1 MTTKPLNFNAGK
13 TDKSDELQ
21 LKEIARQFI
30 GGYPDTHGMA
40 YSAATKILRKYTGQK
55 LNPDKV
61 YWHRFSTAVSS
72 SRSFTGWQHV
82 DPPIESMTLIEL
94 VMRRFSA
101 RDQEDW
107 DELQLYGGFYTDGP
121 AHAAFDERNEV
132 RMLPRDVMNDFWA
145 LDFSAA
151 YTRKMQRF
159 WATHSENFRTLAK
172 SNFLAAAGQSL
183 RGGHLSREDFQ
194 TVIHSVTDGLEPV
207 TTLAM
212 LTAKVAPKAGITL
225 RTFDLG
231 GYVAR
236 DILRI
241 VDAQGR
247 QVVYVPGE
255 TPAFHGFA
263 NEHDLY
269 EWVRGRLADEASKAA
284 FTQHFLR
291 SAAARAREGEAFN
304 EVVSQVL
311 RQEWFERRIVDKRDE
326 FIVSDA
332 FEYLREIARQDMES
346 DAFTLLT
353 SNVSLRKQMWIG
365 YLTAFTHVV
374 GGLAPLGWPIALT
387 LIGAGISNVGLNVD
401 QAINGASAS
410 LRKAGVEAAILNSI
424 FVVFN
429 LPLLADIREVGEA
442 GEASG
447 AGDIG
452 GEEARL
458 PSEPVILVAPPVLGS
473 DAEETL
479 EGLEGNVV
487 LDEVVP
493 LASEGHLRGI
503 HVLANGETWV
513 SVNDLPYQVR
523 YSEELN
529 AWTVVDPS
537 NPFGFYGAKP
547 VRLNAQ
553 GEWELASEPKL
564 AGGMD
569 DAGAASGAGKPYST
583 TTSTFWDG
591 YMQFNPE
598 EESRLSEAALERQ
611 KEAIDILEV
620 PTDELVEDDDGFDK
634 FVDEWGDDHRVFKT
648 EDGHFSGGNIKHYV
662 QEDDAYNTFLRTG
675 ASDGH
680 NDSASMIEALADD
693 LEQVGF
699 DNSVS
704 LYRGG
709 SGERGTS
716 GITFRSGVIKPGD
729 TLVNTDITS
738 FSENPYVARN
748 FANSQGGESSAYV
761 KSLGTF
767 DDTSIIYV
775 IPAKSYLEATPI
787 APFASGS
794 EEAESVFLPGHYFRI
809 ERIEEVVGS
818 NYRFINV
825 ELMEIDASQS
835 SGGVYD
841 LRTGE
846 PFSRAAYA
854 SKLGPDAKS
863 LVDRFFP

>member
-1 MTTKPLNFNAGK
+1 
-13 TDKSDELQ
+13 
-21 LKEIARQFI
+21 
-30 GGYPDTHGMA
+30 
-40 YSAATKILRKYTGQK
+40 
-55 LNPDKV
+55 
-61 YWHRFSTAVSS
+61 
-72 SRSFTGWQHV
+72 
-82 DPPIESMTLIEL
+82 
-94 VMRRFSA
+94 MRRFSA

-121 AHAAFDERNEV
+121 EHAAFDERNEV
-132 RMLPRDVMNDFWA
+132 RMLPKDVMKDFWA

-151 YTRKMQRF
+151 YARKMQRF
-159 WATHSENFRTLAK
+159 WAAHSDNFRTLAK
-172 SNFLAAAGQSL
+172 SHFLAAAGQSL
-183 RGGHLSREDFQ
+183 RGGHLSPEDFQ

-207 TTLAM
+207 MTLAM
-212 LTAKVAPKAGITL
+212 LTAKVAPKAGITM

-231 GYVAR
+231 GYVSR

-247 QVVYVPGE
+247 QLVYVPGE
-255 TPAFHGFA
+255 NPAFHGFA

-284 FTQHFLR
+284 FTQHFLH
-291 SAAARAREGEAFN
+291 SAAAREREGDAFN
-304 EVVSQVL
+304 EVITQVL
-311 RQEWFERRIVDKRDE
+311 GQDGFERGIVNKHNE
-326 FIVSDA
+326 FIVSDV
-332 FEYLREIARQDMES
+332 FEYVRESARKEMAS

-353 SNVSLRKQMWIG
+353 SNSSLRKQIWIG
-365 YLTAFTHVV
+365 YLSAFTHVV
-374 GGLAPLGWPIALT
+374 GGLAPLGWPVALA
-387 LIGAGISNVGLNVD
+387 LIGAGISSVGLNVD
-401 QAINGASAS
+401 QAINGASARM
-410 LRKAGVEAAILNSI
+410 RKAGVEAAILNSI

-429 LPLLADIREVGEA
+429 LPLLAGFREVGEA
-442 GEASG
+442 GEALG
-447 AGDIG
+447 AGELG

-458 PSEPVILVAPPVLGS
+458 PSEPVIPLEPPVLGS
-473 DAEETL
+473 DAEKPL
-479 EGLEGNVV
+479 VGLEGNVI
-487 LDEVVP
+487 LDEAVP
-493 LASEGHLRGI
+493 LATEGRLRSV
-503 HVLANGETWV
+503 HVLANGETWI
-513 SVNDLPYQVR
+513 SLNELPYQVR
-523 YSEELN
+523 YSEELH

-553 GEWELASEPKL
+553 GEWELASGPKL
-564 AGGMD
+564 TGGMD
-569 DAGAASGAGKPYST
+569 DAGAASGAGVELTGKPYPT
-583 TTSTFWDG
+583 TTSTFWDAW
-591 YMQFNPE
+591 MQFNPE
-598 EESRLSEAALERQ
+598 EESRLSEVALERQ
-611 KEAIDILEV
+611 KGAINILEV

-648 EDGHFSGGNIKHYV
+648 EEGHFSGGNIKHYV

-675 ASDGH
+675 ESYGH
-680 NDSASMIEALADD
+680 NDSASMIEALAND

-716 GITFRSGVIKPGD
+716 GITFRSGVIKSGD

-775 IPAKSYLEATPI
+775 IPANSYLEATPI

-794 EEAESVFLPGHYFRI
+794 EEAESVFLPGHYFRVD
-809 ERIEEVVGS
+809 RIEEVVGS
-818 NYRFINV
+818 NYRFIKV
-825 ELMEIDASQS
+825 EMTEIDASQS

-846 PFSRAAYA
+846 PFTRAAYA
-854 SKLGPDAKS
+854 AKLGPGAKS